1 MALMRTCKCLL
12 CLLILFLNG
21 LTACQRKSKDAQ
33 VEPPYTATDSS
44 VGLDILPLG
53 GSEGARRWLATYTDS
68 AGDTTKFDIELG
80 EAKAEDQSSVL
91 LSSGKGQFLPE
102 TGSDPLP
109 LLTSLKTALE
119 AKQIPRRAEKAD
131 TLPFTFALLG
141 NNLTRSEDG
150 SFISTPKGNWTS
162 TKIFLA
168 NDQAEVYFNYN
179 PVLHKA
185 EFSIK
190 DPDYGD
196 KVLAELAK
204 VF

>member
-1 MALMRTCKCLL
+1 MRTRKCLL
-12 CLLILFLNG
+12 CFLILL
-21 LTACQRKSKDAQ
+21 LTGFIACQRKKETQ
-33 VEPPYTATDSS
+33 VEPPYTPSDSS
-44 VGLDILPLG
+44 VGLDILPLT
-53 GSEGARRWLATYTDS
+53 GSEGARRWLATYTDT
-68 AGDTTKFDIELG
+68 AGDTTKFDVELG
-80 EAKAEDQSSVL
+80 EAKADQSSVL

-102 TGSDPLP
+102 AGSDPLP
-109 LLTSLKTALE
+109 LLTSLKSALQ
-119 AKQIPRRAEKAD
+119 AKRIPQRVEKAD
-131 TLPFTFALLG
+131 ALPFTFALLG
-141 NNLTRSEDG
+141 TNLTRSDDG
-150 SFISTPKGNWTS
+150 SFASTPKGNWTN

-204 VF
+204 IF